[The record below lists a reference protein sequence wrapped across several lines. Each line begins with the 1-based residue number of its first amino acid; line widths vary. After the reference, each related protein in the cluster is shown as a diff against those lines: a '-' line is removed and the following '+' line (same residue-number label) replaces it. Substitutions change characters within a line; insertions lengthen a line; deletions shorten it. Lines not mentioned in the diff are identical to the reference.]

1 MILSECIKN
10 VSTFLDLKRFANEYV
25 IDYKQLSFDDLKSAT
40 MKTAPQY
47 FNRENVEKAVE
58 SFELHADRKI
68 RILFRIFI
76 FNILL
81 NSDDFVENQRTCEE
95 KIIAYEKN
103 IVDLANEF
111 SLKNEDKNI
120 DFYKFVVEAAWDKN
134 DDISI
139 DEQNLINKIRNK
151 LNISE
156 KKHQIM
162 EAQIGKF
169 PTNGNILHSRDDIA
183 DARRLMQYKGLII
196 SIRDSNGVDYDAI
209 PNEVANVLREILGVD
224 IKEASYVKLLESK
237 YVKNKAYISDILSK
251 AGIQVPKYANM
262 QQLQDLAFNQLSA
275 HQLLGGFS
283 ANGGLDRTTLSE
295 WCASLGVNS
304 YGTKGEMINRI
315 ISYYDEIKQIQC
327 SETDT
332 REVLFHFYNDLATR
346 NLSDLRQQGIISK
359 DLECEHKFED
369 ATNYIFEK
377 IFKIKPLI
385 MSGTEHPDGIL
396 SFNDKL
402 IMWDNKSK
410 ESSVSLV
417 DHIKQFDRYIKN
429 SSKPVAVFMVIGP
442 SFTDESQRECAKY
455 AMSNDTIIL
464 LITAE
469 ELKKLAE
476 TWQKQHKNDNEV
488 LPLGIFKQ
496 NGRFN
501 PDLVVFLT

>member
-1 MILSECIKN
+1 MNLNDCINN

-25 IDYKQLSFDDLKSAT
+25 IDYKRLSFDELKSAT
-40 MKTAPQY
+40 IKTAPQY
-47 FNRENVEKAVE
+47 SNRENVEKAVD
-58 SFELHADRKI
+58 SFELHPDRNI

-81 NSDDFVENQRTCEE
+81 NSDDFVENQHVCEE
-95 KIIAYEKN
+95 KIISYEKN
-103 IVDLANEF
+103 IVDLANES
-111 SLKNEDKNI
+111 SLKNEDESI
-120 DFYKFVVEAAWDKN
+120 DFYKFVVEAAWEKN

-139 DEQNLINKIRNK
+139 DEQNLINKIRK
-151 LNISE
+151 RLNIPE
-156 KKHQIM
+156 KNHQIF
-162 EAQIGKF
+162 ESQIGKF
-169 PTNGNILHSRDDIA
+169 PTQGNVLHSRDDIA
-183 DARRLMQYKGLII
+183 NVRRLMQLKGLII
-196 SIRDSNGVDYDAI
+196 SIRDSNGIDYDAI
-209 PNEVANVLREILGVD
+209 PSEVAEVLRNIFGVD
-224 IKEASYVKLLESK
+224 IKEASYSKLLESK
-237 YVKNKAYISDILSK
+237 YVKNKSYISDILLK
-251 AGIQVPKYANM
+251 AGVQIPKYANM
-262 QQLQDLAFNQLSA
+262 LQLQDLVFKHLTA

-283 ANGGLDRTTLSE
+283 ANGGLDRSTLSE
-295 WCASLGVNS
+295 WCASLGINS

-315 ISYYDEIKQIQC
+315 IAYYDEIKQIQR
-327 SETDT
+327 SESDE
-332 REVLFHFYNDLATR
+332 REILFRFYVDLASR
-346 NLSDLRQQGIISK
+346 KLSDLRQQGIIGK
-359 DLECEHKFED
+359 DLECEHKFEE

-410 ESSVSLV
+410 ESSVSLA

-442 SFTDESQRECAKY
+442 SFTADSQKECAKY

-469 ELKKLAE
+469 ELKTLAE
-476 TWQKQHKNDNEV
+476 NWQKQHKDDSEV
-488 LPLGIFKQ
+488 LPLGVFKQ

-501 PDLVVFLT
+501 PDLVVL